1 MAKPTSCVL
10 SERPK
15 VECARDECS
24 HEHLGVR
31 SGVIDLFPKDENR
44 ETEVSRGFRFFVS
57 GGRFCEKIF
66 GEMLGF
72 LDYFL

>member
-24 HEHLGVR
+24 HEAPGY
-31 SGVIDLFPKDENR
+31 GCQFPKDENR
-44 ETEVSRGFRFFVS
+44 KRKSVRASVSS
-57 GGRFCEKIF
+57 CLDGGK
-66 GEMLGF
+66 
-72 LDYFL
+72 

>member
-24 HEHLGVR
+24 HGHLGVR

-44 ETEVSRGFRFFVS
+44 ETEVIAASVSLRLGGVFV
-57 GGRFCEKIF
+57 RK
-66 GEMLGF
+66 
-72 LDYFL
+72 